1 MELEEYQLLHE
12 RWGVHFRDCREQA
25 KQDGWSVKLVVRSGV
40 TRMGFLS
47 LWSKNTAAELL
58 SEASVVIPSIN
69 EMIKK
74 TQEFEE

>member
-1 MELEEYQLLHE
+1 M
-12 RWGVHFRDCREQA
+12 
-25 KQDGWSVKLVVRSGV
+25 VRSGV

-47 LWSKNTAAELL
+47 LWSKNTAAEFL

-74 TQEFEE
+74 TQEFEEGKLPWIDIVVPGWKFGFCLRDGW